1 VTVLSPRTLAEACSA
16 AAEHPSADLLAGGT
30 DLMVEVNSGHR
41 RPSDVI
47 ALGAIA
53 ELREWSIS
61 DDRIT
66 IGSGV
71 TFATIA
77 KSELA
82 TLAPALAMAARTVGS
97 PQIRN
102 AATIGGNLGT
112 GSPAGDSLPVL
123 AALNATVV
131 LKSVDGERE
140 IPLTEFCV
148 GPKRT
153 GRQPGELITAVRI
166 DRLTGPQEFCKLGT
180 RQAMVISV
188 VSVAVVTDLPTQSV
202 RVGLG
207 AVGPVPL
214 RAPEAEAFA
223 AAVIDWSSAQP
234 IDTATCNRFGELVR
248 DAARPI
254 DDHRSTAEY
263 RRHAAGVLASRAL
276 RRIFP

>member
-1 VTVLSPRTLAEACSA
+1 MTVLSPRTLAEACSA

-82 TLAPALAMAARTVGS
+82 THAPALAMAARTVGS

-131 LKSVDGERE
+131 VKSVDGERE

>member
-1 VTVLSPRTLAEACSA
+1 MTVLSPRTLAEACSA
-16 AAEHPSADLLAGGT
+16 AASNPNADLLAGGT

-41 RPSDVI
+41 RPTDVI
-47 ALGAIA
+47 SLGAIA
-53 ELREWSIS
+53 ELREWSIGE
-61 DDRIT
+61 DRIT
-66 IGSGV
+66 IGAGV
-71 TFATIA
+71 TFAKIA
-77 KSELA
+77 SGELA
-82 TLAPALAMAARTVGS
+82 TAAPALAMAARTVGS

-102 AATIGGNLGT
+102 AATLGGNLGT

-123 AALNATVV
+123 AALNASVV
-131 LKSVDGERE
+131 LTSVHGQRE
-140 IPLTEFCV
+140 IPLSEFCV

-153 GRQPGELITAVRI
+153 DRQPGELITAVRI
-166 DRLTGPQEFCKLGT
+166 DRLNGPQEFCKLGT

-188 VSVAVVTDLPTQSV
+188 VSVAVVADTSSTSV

-223 AAVIDWSSAQP
+223 AEAINWSGQTSV
-234 IDTATCNRFGELVR
+234 DTETCRRFAELVR

-263 RRHAAGVLASRAL
+263 RRHATGVLAARAL